1 MLPTSLQAL
10 PLGAGPVVHDPRCP
24 KQPWCFRVVSRTTQ
38 GVVVVFHRFRER
50 ADAEAAREEWTA

>member
-10 PLGAGPVVHDPRCP
+10 PLGAGPVVHDPRRP
-24 KQPWCFRVVSRTTQ
+24 GLPWCFRVVSRTA
-38 GVVVVFHRFRER
+38 GGIVVEFRRFRDR